1 DSQFNYAYPWFTPTA
16 ASSDYFNSCGG
27 PNSPVSTPT
36 NVVGIR
42 TPLSGQGYAGAFVYG
57 TNAGISYREYLE
69 VPLSAPLV
77 AGQTYLVSFN
87 VSRSPFYGYAAAE
100 IGARLSTGP
109 IVSNSYNGVLN
120 FVPQIVN
127 PSANVIT
134 STA

>member
-1 DSQFNYAYPWFTPTA
+1 M
-16 ASSDYFNSCGG
+16 NS
-27 PNSPVSTPT
+27 
-36 NVVGIR
+36 
-42 TPLSGQGYAGAFVYG
+42 
-57 TNAGISYREYLE
+57 
-69 VPLSAPLV
+69 
-77 AGQTYLVSFN
+77 YLVSFN

-134 STA
+134 STTNWTLITGSFTALGGESYLTLGNFRPDPLTTAAFIGGFGADHPPATGAGTSRRRPTPSPSPS